1 MSEKPRLKQVVTSVV
16 AALFGVQSQQNRER
30 DFGYDSPAI
39 YIITGV
45 IIIGIVVGTLLV
57 VVNWVTQP

>member
-1 MSEKPRLKQVVTSVV
+1 MGEKPRLKQVVTSVI
-16 AALFGVQSQQNRER
+16 AALFGVQSQRNRER

-45 IIIGIVVGTLLV
+45 IMIGLVIGALLV
-57 VVNWVTQP
+57 IVSWLT